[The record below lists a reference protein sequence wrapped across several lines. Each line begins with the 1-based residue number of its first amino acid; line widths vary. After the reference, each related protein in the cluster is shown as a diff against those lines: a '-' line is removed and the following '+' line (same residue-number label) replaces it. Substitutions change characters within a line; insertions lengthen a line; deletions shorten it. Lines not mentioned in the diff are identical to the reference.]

1 MEEIEI
7 KIKNIIANHAYK
19 NNFELDSDF
28 VAMAKTVKYLVFQ
41 INFLKKYD
49 DFEEDF
55 KTHIDFIIEN
65 TNKLL

>member
-1 MEEIEI
+1 MRILVSTRLFKEGFSELM
-7 KIKNIIANHAYK
+7 KH
-19 NNFELDSDF
+19 FE
-28 VAMAKTVKYLVFQ
+28 VVFQ